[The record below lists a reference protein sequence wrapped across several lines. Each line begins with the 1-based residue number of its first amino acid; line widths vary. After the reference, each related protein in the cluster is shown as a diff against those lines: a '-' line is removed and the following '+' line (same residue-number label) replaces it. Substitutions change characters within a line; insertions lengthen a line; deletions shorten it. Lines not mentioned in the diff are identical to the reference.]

1 MLKIKIPFNHKKII
15 NILLKIEKRLRFV
28 ISTLLLSFLMLF
40 STFFLFDKAW
50 FFIPLLGLI
59 AYALTYFSI
68 IESIE
73 KSEWLTLFILPVFF
87 TISFYLF
94 YFLFPVRWLTRV
106 PFMMI
111 YGVSIYAMFLTS
123 NILNVGVEKS
133 LQLYRAAFSVNY
145 FYQTV
150 IAFLISNILFSF
162 RVNYLINTIVLGI
175 VMFPLALQL
184 LWSIKLDL
192 ILEKTIYLYA
202 ALISII
208 VAQIALI
215 VSFIPLKTSLSALVV
230 TASYYSLSGLI
241 NAYLDNR
248 FFKQTIRE
256 YLFVWCF
263 VLAIAL
269 LTLGF

>member
-1 MLKIKIPFNHKKII
+1 MLKIKIPFDINKI
-15 NILLKIEKRLRFV
+15 NNTFLRIEKRVRFV
-28 ISTLLLSFLMLF
+28 ISSLLLSFLMLF

-50 FFIPLLGLI
+50 FFIPVLGLF
-59 AYALTYFSI
+59 AYVLTYFSI

-106 PFMMI
+106 PFILI
-111 YGVSIYAMFLTS
+111 YSVSIYAMFLTS

-150 IAFLISNILFSF
+150 IVFLFSNILFSF
-162 RVNYLINTIVLGI
+162 RVNYLINALGLGI
-175 VMFPLALQL
+175 VMLPLAIQL

-192 ILEKTIYLYA
+192 TLEKAIFLYA

-215 VSFIPLKTSLSALVV
+215 VSFLPLKASLSALVV

-241 NAYLDNR
+241 NSYLDNR
-248 FFKQTIRE
+248 LFKQTIRE